1 MDERVDAHGQC
12 EEGRHAK
19 PINVS
24 ARVIYR
30 SAGARFADG
39 RLGRRL
45 PSGPDVE
52 NDGEVCSRSP
62 HHHLLLTALDS
73 VQTFI
78 LLRATTTTPSFCR
91 ITMSTYYIPPRQHA
105 QSEASYRSSAALA
118 DVESPR
124 RPEAELQLDQSIYI
138 FPTPSSVPPSPS
150 GSSVIS
156 APSDFT
162 EAFSLSTGTRSRDQS
177 FSSSAP
183 RSPRQRSRPHTAAP
197 ARRSRARSSGSDDFD
212 LEVEVWDWMAES
224 GEDVPDEDG
233 MLEFEAE
240 IERTSRWDV
249 PAQLMR
255 RLSPL
260 RPTASG
266 PADFYEQHY
275 HIFHRARTQSN
286 TSSLT
291 SATSLSSNPRSVV
304 HTPHPRIHISLLS
317 FFASLLSLNL
327 DDPGLRLLTY
337 SSSDSVL
344 FPGQCNMLND
354 AADWSTPIEEDPKR
368 PTPRGLLRLQVSE
381 DGSCPPTA
389 VLKDGLAVACDPSLL
404 PNPFSLPGLTALA
417 GLCRCVGDV
426 WSNGEKAWREVQG
439 TDSLPVS

>member
-1 MDERVDAHGQC
+1 
-12 EEGRHAK
+12 
-19 PINVS
+19 
-24 ARVIYR
+24 
-30 SAGARFADG
+30 
-39 RLGRRL
+39 
-45 PSGPDVE
+45 
-52 NDGEVCSRSP
+52 
-62 HHHLLLTALDS
+62 
-73 VQTFI
+73 
-78 LLRATTTTPSFCR
+78 
-91 ITMSTYYIPPRQHA
+91 MSTYYIPPRQHT
-105 QSEASYRSSAALA
+105 QSEASYRTSAVLA

-124 RPEAELQLDQSIYI
+124 QPEGDLQLDQSIYI

-183 RSPRQRSRPHTAAP
+183 RSPRQRSRPHGAAF
-197 ARRSRARSSGSDDFD
+197 ARSGSRARSSGSDDFD
-212 LEVEVWDWMAES
+212 LEVEVWNWTVGS

-240 IERTSRWDV
+240 VERTSQWDV

-260 RPTASG
+260 RPTASS
-266 PADFYEQHY
+266 PVDFYEQHY

-286 TSSLT
+286 ISSLT
-291 SATSLSSNPRSVV
+291 SVTSLSSNPLSVV

-327 DDPGLRLLTY
+327 DDPGLRLLTH

-354 AADWSTPIEEDPKR
+354 GANWCSPIEEETER
-368 PTPRGLLRLQVSE
+368 PAPRGLLRLQLSE
-381 DGSCPPTA
+381 DGSRPPTA
-389 VLKDGLAVACDPSLL
+389 VLKDGLTVACDPATL
-404 PNPFSLPGLTALA
+404 PNPFAFPGLTALA
-417 GLCRCVGDV
+417 GLCRFVGDV

-439 TDSLPVS
+439 TSNLPVS